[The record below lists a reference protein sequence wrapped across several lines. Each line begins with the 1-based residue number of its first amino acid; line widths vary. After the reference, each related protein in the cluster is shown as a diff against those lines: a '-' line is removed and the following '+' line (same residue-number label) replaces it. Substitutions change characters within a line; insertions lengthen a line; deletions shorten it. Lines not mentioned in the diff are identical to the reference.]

1 MSGIFDIKVSFY
13 SGVTCV
19 NPTDVVLRDM
29 LFGNEYRE
37 NVLYERL
44 LKANKGDEAYKA
56 AKMRLPL
63 FTPSGMFSSSKADSL
78 IRHSGFI
85 CIDID
90 GKDNPDLDDFDEV
103 KELISQVPYIAYCGR
118 SVGGHGYFAL
128 IRISDPSQ
136 HQRHFNSLKEDFA
149 RCGLVI
155 DKACKDVSRKRFV
168 SFDSS
173 PYVNECALIYK
184 RLTNERQ
191 QPMPKIQQLS
201 GTGRSKDVS
210 DLVEAIKRTGTDITG
225 GYDQW
230 FRIGCALATEFGE
243 SGRNLFHAIS
253 EQGVS
258 YNYRQCDSKYSDCL
272 RAGGN
277 IGIGTL
283 FYYAKNYGL

>member
-1 MSGIFDIKVSFY
+1 M
-13 SGVTCV
+13 
-19 NPTDVVLRDM
+19 
-29 LFGNEYRE
+29 
-37 NVLYERL
+37 
-44 LKANKGDEAYKA
+44 
-56 AKMRLPL
+56 
-63 FTPSGMFSSSKADSL
+63 
-78 IRHSGFI
+78 
-85 CIDID
+85 
-90 GKDNPDLDDFDEV
+90 
-103 KELISQVPYIAYCGR
+103 PYIAYCGR

-272 RAGGN
+272 RPGGN